1 MSRVRPV
8 ILNGKFLT
16 MSSTGVSRVAEELTR
31 AIGDILANEPDIL
44 RGREIRVVAPD
55 ETDAARR
62 EGVHALNGIRVHRG
76 GLFSGKFRNLI
87 WEQLS
92 LPFMARKGL
101 LVNLCNSGPI
111 WHSHS
116 ISLIHDAQVYLT
128 PQSYGRG
135 FRQWYR
141 FMLPI
146 LGRRSAR
153 ILTVSHYSKAKLV
166 AHGVASA
173 DKITV
178 IHNGCDQILRVVPD
192 TDFPQRLGL
201 TTGGYVV
208 ALANTQ
214 AHKNIQVLLQA
225 FMRPELQDMTLVLF
239 GADDRQ
245 DFENKGLKVPDNVV
259 FTGRVSD
266 PELAGLIQG
275 ACAMAC
281 PSLTE
286 GFGLPPLE
294 AMRLGCPAIIAPCGA
309 LPEVC
314 GEAALQADPHMPAQ
328 WVAQIRRLKDD
339 PSFLHE
345 LSVRGIAQASG
356 FTWDAAAR
364 RLLDVLVSV
373 P

>member
-1 MSRVRPV
+1 MSA
-8 ILNGKFLT
+8 
-16 MSSTGVSRVAEELTR
+16 TGVSRVAEELTR

-44 RGREIRVVAPD
+44 RGREIRVLAPD
-55 ETDAARR
+55 EADAARR
-62 EGVHALNGIRVHRG
+62 EGVQALNGIPVYRG
-76 GLFSGKFRNLI
+76 GWFSGKFRNLI
-87 WEQLS
+87 WEQCS
-92 LPFMARKGL
+92 LPFMARRGL

-153 ILTVSHYSKAKLV
+153 ILTVSQYSKTQLV

-178 IHNGCDQILRVVPD
+178 IHNGCDQVLRMAPD

-214 AHKNIQVLLQA
+214 AHKNIQVLLRA

-239 GADDRQ
+239 GADGRQ
-245 DFENKGLKVPDNVV
+245 DFENKGLEVPDNVV
-259 FTGRVSD
+259 FAGRVSD

-314 GEAALQADPHMPAQ
+314 GEAALWADPHAPAQ
-328 WVAQIRRLKDD
+328 WAAHIRRLRDD
-339 PSFLHE
+339 QPFSLE
-345 LSVRGIAQASG
+345 MRSRGVVQASD
-356 FTWDAAAR
+356 FTWARAAR
-364 RLLDVLVSV
+364 RLLDVVVSV